1 MANVF
6 LGIIAISALV
16 IAAFQVAGILTL
28 IRTIRQVGEIAG
40 RFEQEVRPILSNLQK
55 VSEEAARASA
65 LVSTQVERLDAVVAS
80 VAARVDDTAAMIQQ
94 TILQPVRDG
103 MAALNALKNIVAG
116 FRDTFG
122 PRSAPAP
129 ARETHPAG
137 ADDELFIG

>member
-55 VSEEAARASA
+55 VSEEAATRLKRPRHKA
-65 LVSTQVERLDAVVAS
+65 ERLTAS
-80 VAARVDDTAAMIQQ
+80 RRHGRM
-94 TILQPVRDG
+94 L
-103 MAALNALKNIVAG
+103 
-116 FRDTFG
+116 
-122 PRSAPAP
+122 
-129 ARETHPAG
+129 
-137 ADDELFIG
+137 